1 MEVLEPDLKYII
13 DLMKKETGILYSEDK
28 GYIIIS
34 KLYPL
39 FEKYHFKGVD
49 DLTEALRLASNSLL
63 VDDVIDILTVN
74 ETSFYR
80 DRYPFEIMDQ
90 VVIPG
95 LIEREPLKTN
105 FKILCAACSTGQ
117 EPYSIAMH
125 FLEKHSNLSF
135 DITAIDISGASIE
148 KAEAGIYSQFEI
160 QRGLPID
167 LLIKYFD
174 QVEKDWI
181 VKDEVKQ
188 YISFHKA
195 NILNSLTVFGRFDI
209 VFCRN
214 LLIYFD
220 LPQREIV
227 VKHLKRVMNLGATLI
242 LGGTEMITWDDDE
255 LEKVTDRNGVY
266 VFNSC
271 HSL

>member
-1 MEVLEPDLKYII
+1 MEVLEPDLTYII
-13 DLMKKETGILYSEDK
+13 DLMKKETGILYSQDK

-39 FEKYHFKGVD
+39 FEKHHFIGVD
-49 DLTEALRLASNSLL
+49 DLIEALRLGNNSLL
-63 VDDVIDILTVN
+63 VNDVIDILTVN

-80 DRYPFEIMDQ
+80 DRYPFEIIDQ
-90 VVIPG
+90 VIIPG
-95 LIEREPLKTN
+95 LIEKEPLKID

-125 FLEKHSNLSF
+125 FLEKHPHLSF
-135 DITAIDISGASIE
+135 DVTAIDISGASIQ

-160 QRGLPID
+160 QRGLPIE

-174 QVEKDWI
+174 QAEKDWI
-181 VKDEVKQ
+181 IKDEVKR
-188 YISFHKA
+188 YINFHQA
-195 NILNSLTVFGRFDI
+195 NVMDSLTIFGRFDI

-227 VKHLKRVMNLGATLI
+227 VKHLKRVMNPGATLI

-255 LEKVTDRNGVY
+255 LEKITERNGVY

-271 HSL
+271 HLL

>member
-1 MEVLEPDLKYII
+1 MEAIEPDLTYII
-13 DLMKKETGILYSEDK
+13 DLMKKETGILYSQDK

-39 FEKYHFKGVD
+39 FEKYHFKVVE
-49 DLTEALRLASNSLL
+49 DLIEALRLGNNSLL
-63 VDDVIDILTVN
+63 VNDVIDILTVN

-80 DRYPFEIMDQ
+80 DRYPFEIIDQ
-90 VVIPG
+90 VIIPG
-95 LIEREPLKTN
+95 LMEKEPLKIN

-125 FLEKHSNLSF
+125 FLEKHTNLSCE
-135 DITAIDISGASIE
+135 IVAIDISGTSIK

-167 LLIKYFD
+167 FLIKYFD

-181 VKDEVKQ
+181 IKDEVKQ
-188 YISFHKA
+188 LISFHQA
-195 NILNSLTVFGRFDI
+195 NLMDSLAMFGRFDI

-220 LPQREIV
+220 LPQREVV
-227 VKHLKRVMNLGATLI
+227 VKRLKRVMNPGATLI

-255 LEKVTDRNGVY
+255 LDKITERNGVY

-271 HSL
+271 HLL